1 MMTRCHQM
9 TGQQRRSGHP
19 EKQWYLMQE
28 RRDSRLISPPSC
40 PTDGV
45 HFTLSPRC
53 CKGNLRRLKY
63 GIFLSSCVPDPVQR
77 HSSLHAEVKAP
88 VF

>member
-28 RRDSRLISPPSC
+28 RRDSRLILPPSC

-45 HFTLSPRC
+45 HFNLIDEAHMELCYAVSTSIGGFALTLWVDRSQPPAE
-53 CKGNLRRLKY
+53 GNL
-63 GIFLSSCVPDPVQR
+63 
-77 HSSLHAEVKAP
+77 
-88 VF
+88 

>member
-28 RRDSRLISPPSC
+28 RRDSRLISPKSC
-40 PTDGV
+40 PTDWV
-45 HFTLSPRC
+45 H
-53 CKGNLRRLKY
+53 LRVRSGGL
-63 GIFLSSCVPDPVQR
+63 Q
-77 HSSLHAEVKAP
+77 HSGQML
-88 VF
+88 FI

>member
-28 RRDSRLISPPSC
+28 RRDSRLILPPSC

-45 HFTLSPRC
+45 HFM
-53 CKGNLRRLKY
+53 LRLTRITNTALQRITHQRIGTVLDSMARLGQSFL
-63 GIFLSSCVPDPVQR
+63 GIR
-77 HSSLHAEVKAP
+77 
-88 VF
+88 

>member
-28 RRDSRLISPPSC
+28 RRDSRLISPKSC
-40 PTDGV
+40 PTDWVHLTETTIREGV
-45 HFTLSPRC
+45 VSQKSNGKLWWDSGTL
-53 CKGNLRRLKY
+53 
-63 GIFLSSCVPDPVQR
+63 
-77 HSSLHAEVKAP
+77 A
-88 VF
+88 

>member
-28 RRDSRLISPPSC
+28 RRDSRLILPPSC

-45 HFTLSPRC
+45 HFNARQSSQI
-53 CKGNLRRLKY
+53 RL
-63 GIFLSSCVPDPVQR
+63 
-77 HSSLHAEVKAP
+77 VKLKDEIGHFAKHCHGGHL
-88 VF
+88 FTNR